1 MEKLLLPKP
10 TPLYLKKVKEASKK
24 ILKVQPKL
32 LVLDLNGTLVYNKS
46 KPSLLRP
53 YLSEFLKYIFSKNN
67 EFSVMVW
74 SSAAPNNKI
83 FILKK
88 KTFTINYME
97 NNILKNYQES
107 EKRLFN
113 LEQEIRKKSLFN
125 LNNESSIEVSSS
137 PFSNTSLKELEE
149 EYNKIYLSK
158 IHLSE
163 KYIIAKQSSEL
174 LNGKI
179 IKNSLINKKN
189 EDIWTKDM
197 LKLDWKLFNAPTTIQ
212 QVSNAWSRITS
223 MNDCDFD
230 NLLLK
235 WYWELKKL
243 QLKRSR
249 LSNGATPSD
258 ILHTDNIVYDVHYN
272 YLHYTKATSNK
283 TLKFSTRH
291 NGNVIHAF
299 ITREVSD
306 YSEEDQ
312 EQLFDYQINFN
323 YSLPRSTKI
332 FQELIERINN
342 PINENN
348 DNELINGLS
357 YDEIIIYGNSSS
369 SHGNGD
375 GSCNDVVDCG
385 SSSLIIRF

>member
-1 MEKLLLPKP
+1 NTILIDDS
-10 TPLYLKKVKEASKK
+10 YLKAAMQPFNIIQPARFHNKIKNDRELKK
-24 ILKVQPKL
+24 IIE
-32 LVLDLNGTLVYNKS
+32 
-46 KPSLLRP
+46 
-53 YLSEFLKYIFSKNN
+53 YLEIIKFQSNSISDPED
-67 EFSVMVW
+67 
-74 SSAAPNNKI
+74 
-83 FILKK
+83 
-88 KTFTINYME
+88 
-97 NNILKNYQES
+97 ES

-375 GSCNDVVDCG
+375 GSCNDVVGINNDKG
-385 SSSLIIRF
+385 EKSDKINLLRNEFHKFVRTSIVRIGRVSKLK

>member
-1 MEKLLLPKP
+1 
-10 TPLYLKKVKEASKK
+10 
-24 ILKVQPKL
+24 
-32 LVLDLNGTLVYNKS
+32 
-46 KPSLLRP
+46 
-53 YLSEFLKYIFSKNN
+53 
-67 EFSVMVW
+67 
-74 SSAAPNNKI
+74 
-83 FILKK
+83 
-88 KTFTINYME
+88 ME

-249 LSNGATPSD
+249 LSNGATPLD

-299 ITREVSD
+299 ITRLV
-306 YSEEDQ
+306 
-312 EQLFDYQINFN
+312 
-323 YSLPRSTKI
+323 
-332 FQELIERINN
+332 NN
-342 PINENN
+342 HHRQ
-348 DNELINGLS
+348 
-357 YDEIIIYGNSSS
+357 YK
-369 SHGNGD
+369 
-375 GSCNDVVDCG
+375 
-385 SSSLIIRF
+385 